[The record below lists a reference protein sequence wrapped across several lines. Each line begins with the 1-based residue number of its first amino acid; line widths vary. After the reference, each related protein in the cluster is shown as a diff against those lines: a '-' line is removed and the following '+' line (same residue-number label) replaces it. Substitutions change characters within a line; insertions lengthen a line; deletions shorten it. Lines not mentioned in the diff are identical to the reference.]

1 MVFGVLGLTRQ
12 YVWFALPLTG
22 FYLGLFLEH
31 KETERMSM
39 FRDKSA
45 LYGGRLKEGEKP
57 SW

>member
-1 MVFGVLGLTRQ
+1 MVFGALGITRQ
-12 YVWFALPLTG
+12 YVWVGLPFLG

-31 KETERMSM
+31 QETERMSM

-45 LYGGRLKEGEKP
+45 LYGRVLKDGEKP

>member
-1 MVFGVLGLTRQ
+1 MVFGVFGLTKQ
-12 YVWFALPLTG
+12 YVYLALPFTG

-31 KETERMSM
+31 KETERMSR

-45 LYGGRLKEGEKP
+45 LYGRILKEGEKP